1 MYEQRA
7 LALLRQLRGR
17 SVAGWHIDDL
27 IRHGKSAAV
36 FHARNANRAAALKI
50 FDPELVARYGERTQ
64 LTRIH
69 RELSLRGR
77 HHPHLVEIYD
87 GGQCSATN
95 YLFLVMQHVPGD
107 PLSNHITTL
116 ERSRIRPLLQQVASA
131 AKFLEDIHLVHR
143 DIKPDNIV
151 IDPDTHAATLLDFG
165 VLRPINAQS
174 TATDDDDVKNFIG
187 TLQYSPPEF
196 LLREEEDSL
205 DGWRAVTF
213 YQLGAVLHDLIE
225 RQPIFADSTDPYARL
240 VIAVQNTTPT
250 FTATDMPDSV
260 NLARNCLVKSLATRL
275 RLVTWNDF
283 LRPPATLSTAS
294 LARQRIAQARQRN
307 ASPPAPGPDWQRR
320 WHASQIHR
328 ELVHNVTV
336 WLRQWCVSQDL
347 LPAVA
352 VLPPVASGTVDLTF
366 GLHFR
371 PASATNLRHHLLLQ
385 FEVRVHDYSIRAVE
399 ILADAMISTSSSF
412 LPDRRPY
419 SVYRGVAT
427 ESNLHPV
434 FENIVYPVFELATRE
449 SAQLGRIDIATLLDP
464 DAEP

>member
-1 MYEQRA
+1 MRRLSPRTSRSPRYAGLRASDHLSAHGVPAMYEQRA
-7 LALLRQLRGR
+7 LALLHQLRGR

-36 FHARNANRAAALKI
+36 FRARNADRAAALKI

-64 LTRIH
+64 LARIH

-95 YLFLVMQHVPGD
+95 HLFLVMQHVPGD

-116 ERSRIRPLLQQVASA
+116 ERTRIRPLLQQVASA

-151 IDPDTHAATLLDFG
+151 IDPDTQTATLLDFG

-240 VIAVQNTTPT
+240 VNAVQDTTPT
-250 FTATDMPDSV
+250 FAATDMPHSI
-260 NLARNCLVKSLATRL
+260 KP
-275 RLVTWNDF
+275 
-283 LRPPATLSTAS
+283 RPQLS
-294 LARQRIAQARQRN
+294 R
-307 ASPPAPGPDWQRR
+307 
-320 WHASQIHR
+320 
-328 ELVHNVTV
+328 
-336 WLRQWCVSQDL
+336 
-347 LPAVA
+347 
-352 VLPPVASGTVDLTF
+352 
-366 GLHFR
+366 
-371 PASATNLRHHLLLQ
+371 
-385 FEVRVHDYSIRAVE
+385 
-399 ILADAMISTSSSF
+399 
-412 LPDRRPY
+412 
-419 SVYRGVAT
+419 
-427 ESNLHPV
+427 
-434 FENIVYPVFELATRE
+434 
-449 SAQLGRIDIATLLDP
+449 
-464 DAEP
+464 

>member
-1 MYEQRA
+1 MYERRA
-7 LALLRQLRGR
+7 LDLLDQLRGR

-36 FHARNANRAAALKI
+36 FHAHNADRAAALKI

-87 GGQCSATN
+87 GGRCSATN
-95 YLFLVMQHVPGD
+95 HLFLVMQHVPGQ
-107 PLSNHITTL
+107 PLSNHITTF
-116 ERSRIRPLLQQVASA
+116 ERTRIRLLLQQIASA

-151 IDPDTHAATLLDFG
+151 IDPDTRAATLLDFG

-174 TATDDDDVKNFIG
+174 TATDDDDVKHFIG

-196 LLREEEDSL
+196 LLRQEEDSL
-205 DGWRAVTF
+205 EGWRAVTF

-240 VIAVQNTTPT
+240 VNAVQSTSPT
-250 FTATDMPDSV
+250 FTATDIPASV
-260 NLARNCLVKSLATRL
+260 NLARNCLVKSPATRL
-275 RLVTWNDF
+275 RLVSWNDF
-283 LRPPATLSTAS
+283 LRPLATHSTAA
-294 LARQRIAQARQRN
+294 LARQRIAQARQRI
-307 ASPPAPGPDWQRR
+307 ASPPAPNHEWQRR
-320 WHASQIHR
+320 WQASQIDR
-328 ELVHNVTV
+328 ELVNNIAV
-336 WLRQWCVSQDL
+336 WLRQWCVSQEL
-347 LPAVA
+347 LPSVA
-352 VLPPVASGTVDLTF
+352 VLPPVASGATDLTF

-371 PASATNLRHHLLLQ
+371 PAPATGLRHHLLLQ
-385 FEVRVHDYSIRAVE
+385 FEVRVHDYSIRALE
-399 ILADAMISTSSSF
+399 LLADAMLSTSSSF

-427 ESNLHPV
+427 ESNLRPV
-434 FENIVYPVFELATRE
+434 FENTVYPVFEVATRE
-449 SAQLGRIDIATLLDP
+449 SAQPGRIDMATLLAP